1 MARGQP
7 EQDAIMDISSD
18 GAVSPIHNSQ
28 LVLANVGLNKSLV
41 SPLPTPLVSELPPHR
56 PHSSASAV
64 ARSPKQNLCATSHT
78 GAGIFV
84 LSELGWLAGLDSL
97 NRWQDFGGHR
107 ERSESPWQ
115 TAAREFEEET
125 GISANHL
132 VSLAPPY
139 RMVKDEH
146 IYVIHIAKL
155 LPEAPRLRTNAEI
168 LAHKHFT
175 GFSNKFADEIVA
187 PSIVHR
193 RVLDPEFLTA
203 VGNLHTDLLKAAQ
216 KQRVNPDLAEFRKPT
231 QSSDP
236 QRKTRFDM
244 NRGRLHTEAKCI
256 VPDSLHNP
264 LSVASEVPASNV
276 ARERAVARYSA
287 SHRPRALPASAVPT
301 MGAAMPYHA
310 SNTDVHND
318 DSIGTSSALQLA
330 VTDAVASVKLAPRVD
345 RGDPESCD
353 DVGNDIPQGIHTPRS

>member
-18 GAVSPIHNSQ
+18 GAVSPIHTSQ
-28 LVLANVGLNKSLV
+28 PTLANASSNKLSV
-41 SPLPTPLVSELPPHR
+41 SPPPVPLVAKPPPHR
-56 PHSSASAV
+56 PPSPDGAAAHS
-64 ARSPKQNLCATSHT
+64 PEQNLGVTSHT

-107 ERSESPWQ
+107 EHSESPWQ
-115 TAAREFEEET
+115 TAAREFEEEA
-125 GISANHL
+125 GISASYL

-139 RMVKDEH
+139 RMVKDKH

-155 LPEAPRLRTNAEI
+155 LPGAPRLRTNAEI

-193 RVLDPEFLTA
+193 RVLDPEFLTT
-203 VGNLHTDLLKAAQ
+203 VGKVHTDLLKAAQ
-216 KQRVNPDLAEFRKPT
+216 KQRVNADLAKFREPT

-244 NRGRLHTEAKCI
+244 NRVRLHTKATCV
-256 VPDSLHNP
+256 VPDLHNP
-264 LSVASEVPASNV
+264 LSVASKAPASND

-287 SHRPRALPASAVPT
+287 SHRPRASPAPAMPTRVAAVPNH
-301 MGAAMPYHA
+301 AA
-310 SNTDVHND
+310 NTDVHKD
-318 DSIGTSSALQLA
+318 DQVSTSSALQLA
-330 VTDAVASVKLAPRVD
+330 VTDAIASVTLAPRVD
-345 RGDPESCD
+345 RGDLESCD
-353 DVGNDIPQGIHTPRS
+353 DVGDDIPQGIHTPRS